1 MVKKNLVFPD
11 TNHLSVVT
19 ATILFA
25 YALTPFVILPERNL
39 NFQLPGFFFVLRIN
53 FVSLVSVL
61 AAGMAMAGSIWLVEG
76 HPDRPRKNAF
86 IHGLL
91 PGLTAWMIGVPLST
105 LSVDMQ
111 WWVVFAFGGVLLTL
125 VFAAEYIVVDIMDA
139 RIGPATVGLTAI
151 SFALY
156 MVLAVAVRASALRLY
171 LLLPPLV
178 MTLGL
183 VSWRTLYLRLGGKR
197 TLHWGLAISMLV
209 GQLAIGIHYWPISP
223 LRYGLIL
230 LAAASA
236 LTSFAGGFE
245 EKQSLRV
252 IWIEPAVLLLVFLGF
267 AFIL

>member
-25 YALTPFVILPERNL
+25 YALTPFVILPERSL
-39 NFQLPGFFFVLRIN
+39 NFQLPGFFFILRVN
-53 FVSLVSVL
+53 FVSLVSIL

-76 HPDRPRKNAF
+76 HPDQPRKNVF

-125 VFAAEYIVVDIMDA
+125 VFAAEYIVVDITDA

-178 MTLGL
+178 ATLGL

-197 TLHWGLAISMLV
+197 TLHWGLAISVLV

-236 LTSFAGGFE
+236 LTSFAGGIE

-252 IWIEPAVLLLVFLGF
+252 IWIEPLVLLLVFLGF
-267 AFIL
+267 ALVV